1 MTKLKIFND
10 PVHGFIEVGEP
21 LLLALIDHPYLQRL
35 RRIRQ
40 LAFTSWVYPGAVHTR
55 FNHVLGAM
63 HLTRIALE
71 TLRSKGIALSN
82 VEFEATL
89 AAILLHDLGH
99 APFSHALERVLL
111 PNINHEAVS
120 RALIRSL
127 NIKFFDNQLALALRI
142 FDKRYSRHFL
152 HQLVSSQLDMDRMD
166 YLMRD
171 SFFTGVSEGIVGT
184 ERIIKT
190 LTVVNEHLVIEEKG
204 IYSVEKFIIARRLMY
219 WQVYLHKTVLAS
231 EKMLVNMM
239 RRAKELYL
247 EKKSLWLNES
257 LAFFF
262 SLSSDNQ
269 AELSDEALGY
279 YVNLDD
285 EDILYA
291 MKQWQH
297 HPDKILSELASR
309 LLNRRL
315 FKLRFQNEPIDT
327 EVVAKYQREFATKN
341 HLSVELAA
349 YFIFAGEASNLA
361 YLNSD
366 EEPILIL
373 TKAGK
378 ITNIATA
385 SDISNIEALSKKVVK
400 YYLCSPE

>member
-1 MTKLKIFND
+1 MAKLKIFND

-21 LLLALIDHPYLQRL
+21 ILLSLIDHPYLQRL

-63 HLTRIALE
+63 HLTRTALE
-71 TLRSKGIALSN
+71 TLRNKGIKLTDS
-82 VEFEATL
+82 EFEATL
-89 AAILLHDLGH
+89 IAILLHDLGH
-99 APFSHALERVLL
+99 PPFSHALERVLL
-111 PNINHEAVS
+111 PHFHHEELS
-120 RALIRSL
+120 KALIQNL
-127 NIKFFDNQLALALRI
+127 NNHYFNQELTLALQI
-142 FDKRYSRHFL
+142 FSKQYSRPFL

-190 LTVVNEHLVIEEKG
+190 LTVVNEQLVVEEKG

-219 WQVYLHKTVLAS
+219 WQVYLHKAVLAS
-231 EKMLVNMM
+231 EKMLVNMV
-239 RRAKELYL
+239 RRAKEIFLQN
-247 EKKSLWLNES
+247 KPIWTNES
-257 LAFFF
+257 LSFFF
-262 SLSSDNQ
+262 LLPQNQ
-269 AELSDEALGY
+269 RIELTDEVLAHY
-279 YVNLDD
+279 TALDD

-291 MKQWQH
+291 IKQWQH
-297 HPDKILSELASR
+297 HPDRILSELANR

-315 FKLRFQNEPIDT
+315 LKLRFQNHPITPT
-327 EVVAKYQREFATKN
+327 EIAGLQAKFAQKN
-341 HLSVELAA
+341 NLAPNLA
-349 YFIFAGEASNLA
+349 DFFVFAGEASNLA

-373 TKAGK
+373 TKSGSL
-378 ITNIATA
+378 TNIATA
-385 SDISNIEALSKKVVK
+385 SDISNIEALAKKVVK
-400 YYLCSPE
+400 YYICMPE

>member
-1 MTKLKIFND
+1 MAKLKIFND

-21 LLLALIDHPYLQRL
+21 ILLSLIDHPYLQRL

-63 HLTRIALE
+63 HLTRTALE
-71 TLRSKGIALSN
+71 TLRNKGIKLTDS
-82 VEFEATL
+82 EFEATL
-89 AAILLHDLGH
+89 IAILLHDLGH
-99 APFSHALERVLL
+99 PPFSHALERVLL
-111 PNINHEAVS
+111 PHFYHEELS
-120 RALIRSL
+120 KALIQNL
-127 NIKFFDNQLALALRI
+127 NNHYFNQELTLALQI
-142 FDKRYSRHFL
+142 FSKQYSRPFL

-190 LTVVNEHLVIEEKG
+190 LTVVNEQLVVEEKG

-219 WQVYLHKTVLAS
+219 WQVYLHKAVLAS
-231 EKMLVNMM
+231 EKMLVNMV
-239 RRAKELYL
+239 RRAKEIFLQNQPI
-247 EKKSLWLNES
+247 WTNES
-257 LAFFF
+257 LSFFF
-262 SLSSDNQ
+262 LLPQNQ
-269 AELSDEALGY
+269 RIELTDEVLAHY
-279 YVNLDD
+279 TALDD

-291 MKQWQH
+291 IKQWQH
-297 HPDKILSELASR
+297 HPDRILSELANR

-315 FKLRFQNEPIDT
+315 LKLRFQNHPITPT
-327 EVVAKYQREFATKN
+327 EIAELQAKFAQKN
-341 HLSVELAA
+341 NLAPNLA
-349 YFIFAGEASNLA
+349 DFFVFAGEASNLA

-373 TKAGK
+373 TKSGSL
-378 ITNIATA
+378 TNIATA
-385 SDISNIEALSKKVVK
+385 SDISNIEALAKKVVK
-400 YYLCSPE
+400 YYICMPE